1 VTDTA
6 AGLVRIV
13 YLYPGDLTVSREPC
27 TFNTIVGSCVAVFLW
42 DERRKLGG
50 MNHYL
55 LPREPNPDAPS
66 SRFGDSAMRILVEK
80 LAAQGSEAKDLV
92 AKVFGG
98 AHVFGTA
105 PRDANHLG
113 KQNVDLAFE
122 ELQRLRIAV
131 VASDVGGSRGR
142 RLMANSSDG
151 GVWVKEL

>member
-42 DERRKLGG
+42 DERRRLGG

-55 LPREPNPDAPS
+55 LPREPKPEAPS
-66 SRFGDSAMRILVEK
+66 PRFGESAVRMLVEK
-80 LAAQGSEAKDLV
+80 LAALGSEPGDLV

-105 PRDANHLG
+105 PRESNHLG

-122 ELQRLRIAV
+122 ELERLRIPV
-131 VASDVGGSRGR
+131 MASAVGGSRGR
-142 RLMANSSDG
+142 RLMANTTDG
-151 GVWVKEL
+151 AAWVKEL